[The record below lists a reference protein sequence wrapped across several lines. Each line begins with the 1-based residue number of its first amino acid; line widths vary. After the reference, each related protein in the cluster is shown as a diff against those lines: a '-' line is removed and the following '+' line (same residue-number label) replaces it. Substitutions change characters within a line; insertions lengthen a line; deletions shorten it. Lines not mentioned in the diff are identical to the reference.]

1 MARCAG
7 AGQFN
12 NRFEVASDL
21 KFMGAVPEGDE
32 KKVEGVVMLDKFMAL
47 AIEDRLLRGVEEEL
61 LRDKKEMVKSYMQGG
76 ALLPF
81 GSGALSAPCMLSC
94 RRDLISRQVGLCRFH

>member
-1 MARCAG
+1 M
-7 AGQFN
+7 
-12 NRFEVASDL
+12 ASDL

-76 ALLPF
+76 ALLGFPLDLDRCLHP
-81 GSGALSAPCMLSC
+81 ACC
-94 RRDLISRQVGLCRFH
+94 RRDLISRHAGQVGLCRFQ